1 MAVAIQ
7 FSSSPYPGLRPFRY
21 DESDIFF
28 GRERQTDQLLARLA
42 HNRFLAV
49 IGPSGCGKSSLVKAG
64 MLPALRAGFMA
75 EVGSR
80 WRICELRPGDQPLGR
95 LARALAS
102 PDILG
107 AGRDSEESAAFLEA
121 TLRRGPLGLI
131 EIVKGAEALQ
141 GATLLVLVDQ
151 FEEIFRYRER
161 IAADEADAFVALLLA
176 SAGQHEVPIYVVIT
190 MRSDYLGEC
199 AVFQG
204 LPEAVSSSQYLTPRL
219 TREELELAIAGPA
232 RVFGGQVDPQL
243 QNRLINDF
251 GTDPDQL
258 PLLQHALARLWS
270 RCSASVAVPLLTVQ
284 DYEAIGGLAAALSKH
299 GDEVL
304 AELAPEQQRIAEIM
318 FRRLSGSENGRR
330 DVRAPARVDE
340 VAKIAGVEV
349 SEVIAVAEAFRRPD
363 CRFLAAPEGPLR
375 ADTLLDVSHESLI
388 RQWQRLVGWVAA
400 EADSTEMYRRLCDWA
415 LRWEQGNADLWRG
428 PDLASALAWGQQEK
442 PSPAWAERYGG
453 RNRFQRAMQFLDAS
467 EAAQRAAAAAEEAGR
482 QAQLR
487 RMRRL
492 AWGFGAATVS
502 LAAAILLYYVAYI
515 WDFNAYYK
523 DYVKKWGVPQ
533 GIRPLSAAEVRHR
546 AASYKI
552 TRRGRFGPVVSTQ
565 LVNAAGEPRNLQGT
579 LQALFASEMAKKV
592 SRREY
597 VYDARGHIAYELFLD
612 RHGQRLQSIIYSPS
626 EPPSEL
632 EPVRSRNAYE
642 ISKDGSLALQQG
654 SCAAFTTYDYAPEGY
669 VERVHYRDQAGNPTP
684 VKSGAFIRQFK
695 YDRQGRV
702 IESTSLWKDGRP
714 MNDQDGSAGER
725 SSYDESGN
733 LVALESLDAAGKPI
747 DDKKSGFQ
755 RYTCRYDERG
765 NCVEP
770 VTWQAD
776 GSPVYRSKI
785 EQIFCHSQRRFYDD
799 RGNMVGGD
807 CLMANGQPVFSGR
820 SKYNADDQPIEDTYF
835 DRDGH
840 PTIGPLGGF
849 RLTLTYDTEGN
860 AAEVAFFDEH
870 GKAMPGNEGYHRKI
884 SKFANGRE
892 VRTEYQDGDGKLVA
906 LKGGYAAIERT
917 FDGQGN
923 EVRTAYLGLD
933 NRPVPNRNEG
943 FAIKRTSF
951 DACGRETETRFLDEH
966 ERPVRSK
973 KGYAHLRQ
981 AYDESNNVNE
991 ETYLDESGQ
1000 PIRSVDGY
1008 TRVTREFDYNRNV
1021 IDERYFDEQ
1030 GKALLLKG
1038 AYAQHKSRYDD
1049 HNALVEEAFLGASG
1063 EPVLNDKG
1071 WAKHTRRY
1079 DDNNASVEEA
1089 YFGVSGESVLND
1101 EGWARMTRINDAHGR
1116 AIARSYFGTDGKP
1129 ISRKEGYARRTLH
1142 YDDHGAV
1149 VEQAFFGT
1157 DGEPILIDEG
1167 FARIT
1172 YVNDEF
1178 GRTIEQAFF
1187 GMKGEPVVGTK
1198 NYRYHQGKWV
1208 LDERDNKLEFATFGT
1223 DGKALSG
1230 KEGYAKVIRRYNARN
1245 AIVDAAYFGA
1255 DGEPVLHENGYARV
1269 TYVMDNLGQ
1278 VVETAF
1284 FGTDSQPI
1292 KQKHGYARI
1301 IDRYDAY
1308 GAWVEQA
1315 CIGVNGEPVLSDGR
1329 FARIS
1334 AITDKLGRLVE
1345 WAYFGVRGEPVIG
1358 PENYPFHRG
1367 RRILDERNNVLEL
1380 ATFGTNGEPLEVLDA
1395 TSGRRCAKLVR
1406 RFDATNKEI
1415 GSECFDAAGN
1425 PTSTKR
1431 Q

>member
-1 MAVAIQ
+1 MAVVIQ

-80 WRICELRPGDQPLGR
+80 WRICELRPGDRPLGR

-131 EIVKGAEALQ
+131 EIVKGAEALR

-204 LPEAVSSSQYLTPRL
+204 LPEAVSDSQYLTPRL

-258 PLLQHALARLWS
+258 PLLQHAMARLWS
-270 RCSASVAVPLLTVQ
+270 RCSASVAAPLLTVK
-284 DYEAIGGLAAALSKH
+284 DYEAIGGIAAALSKH

-304 AELAPEQQRIAEIM
+304 AELTPEQQRIAEIM

-330 DVRAPARVDE
+330 DVRAPARVEE
-340 VAKIAGVEV
+340 VAKIAAVEV
-349 SEVIAVAEAFRRPD
+349 DEVIAVAEAFRRPD

-388 RQWQRLVGWVAA
+388 RQWQRLAGWVAA

-415 LRWEQGNADLWRG
+415 LRWEQGNAELWRG
-428 PDLASALAWGQQEK
+428 PDLASALAWRQQEK
-442 PSPAWAERYGG
+442 PSPEWAERYGG
-453 RNRFQRAMQFLDAS
+453 RDRFQRAMRFLDAS

-487 RMRRL
+487 RIRRL

-502 LAAAILLYYVAYI
+502 LAAVILLYFVAYR

-523 DYVKKWGVPQ
+523 DYVKVWGVPQ
-533 GIRPLSAAEVRHR
+533 GIGPLSAAEVGHR
-546 AASYKI
+546 TASYKI
-552 TRRGRFGPVVSTQ
+552 TRRGRLGPVVSMQ
-565 LVNAAGEPRNLQGT
+565 LVNAAGQPRHLQGT
-579 LQALFASEMAKKV
+579 LQALFSDEMEKKV
-592 SRREY
+592 SRWEY
-597 VYDARGHIAYELFLD
+597 VYDAQGQIAYEVFLD

-626 EPPSEL
+626 EPG
-632 EPVRSRNAYE
+632 PVRSRNAYE
-642 ISKDGSLALQQG
+642 ISKDGSLAPQKG
-654 SCAAFTTYDYAPEGY
+654 SCAAFLTYDYSPEGY
-669 VERVHYRDQAGNPTP
+669 VWRVHYLDQAGNPTP
-684 VKSGAFIRQFK
+684 GKDNAFIKQSK

-714 MNDQDGSAGER
+714 MNDQDGNAGTR

-733 LVALESLDAAGKPI
+733 LVAQESLDAAGKPI
-747 DDKKSGFQ
+747 DVKKFGFQ
-755 RYTCRYDERG
+755 RFTCRYDDRG

-770 VTWQAD
+770 VTWHAN

-785 EQIFCHSQRRFYDD
+785 DQIFCHSRRLLYDD

-807 CLMANGQPVFSGR
+807 CLMANGQPVLSGR
-820 SKYNADDQPIEDTYF
+820 TKYDADDRPIEDTYF
-835 DRDGH
+835 DRTGH
-840 PTIGPLGGF
+840 PAVGPLGGF
-849 RLTLTYDTEGN
+849 RMTLAHDAEGN
-860 AAEVAFFDEH
+860 ITDMAFFDEN
-870 GKAMPGNEGYHRKI
+870 GKAMSGNEGYHRRI
-884 SKFANGRE
+884 SKFESGRE

-906 LKGGYAAIERT
+906 IKGGYAAIDRT
-917 FDGQGN
+917 FDAQGN
-923 EVRTAYLGLD
+923 EVRTAYFGLD

-951 DACGRETETRFLDEH
+951 DACGRETEKRFLDEH
-966 ERPVRSK
+966 EHPVRSK
-973 KGYAHLRQ
+973 KGYAHMRQ

-1008 TRVTREFDYNRNV
+1008 ARVTREFDRHRNI

-1038 AYAQHKSRYDD
+1038 AYAEHKSRYDD

-1079 DDNNASVEEA
+1079 DDKNALVEEA
-1089 YFGVSGESVLND
+1089 YFGASGEPVLND
-1101 EGWARMTRINDAHGR
+1101 EGWARMTNINDAHGR
-1116 AIARSYFGTDGKP
+1116 AI
-1129 ISRKEGYARRTLH
+1129 
-1142 YDDHGAV
+1142 
-1149 VEQAFFGT
+1149 EQDVF
-1157 DGEPILIDEG
+1157 
-1167 FARIT
+1167 
-1172 YVNDEF
+1172 
-1178 GRTIEQAFF
+1178 
-1187 GMKGEPVVGTK
+1187 
-1198 NYRYHQGKWV
+1198 RY
-1208 LDERDNKLEFATFGT
+1208 
-1223 DGKALSG
+1223 
-1230 KEGYAKVIRRYNARN
+1230 
-1245 AIVDAAYFGA
+1245 
-1255 DGEPVLHENGYARV
+1255 
-1269 TYVMDNLGQ
+1269 
-1278 VVETAF
+1278 
-1284 FGTDSQPI
+1284 
-1292 KQKHGYARI
+1292 
-1301 IDRYDAY
+1301 
-1308 GAWVEQA
+1308 
-1315 CIGVNGEPVLSDGR
+1315 
-1329 FARIS
+1329 
-1334 AITDKLGRLVE
+1334 
-1345 WAYFGVRGEPVIG
+1345 
-1358 PENYPFHRG
+1358 
-1367 RRILDERNNVLEL
+1367 
-1380 ATFGTNGEPLEVLDA
+1380 
-1395 TSGRRCAKLVR
+1395 
-1406 RFDATNKEI
+1406 
-1415 GSECFDAAGN
+1415 
-1425 PTSTKR
+1425 
-1431 Q
+1431 